1 MDVITYVV
9 EKSDITPEEFA
20 KAAGISVKKLNE
32 QLYGLRNLQPNLLR
46 AILEKTNEDA
56 DKIYLRTK
64 YPNISLEGL
73 NLKQVL
79 TIMELI
85 HPEFF
90 SRKRLKPRKH
100 DLQDIQNDMGYRI
113 RFIRETIIS
122 LSQDNL
128 GKVIGISRDSSKS
141 WDVGSLSVPR
151 IIQISMMTNI
161 SINYIILNNH
171 SFELNTYHMSSD
183 MYLAVLCMRNI
194 YRKRN
199 QE

>member
-1 MDVITYVV
+1 MVV
-9 EKSDITPEEFA
+9 ENSDITPEEFA
-20 KAAGISVKKLNE
+20 KAAGISVKKFNE

-46 AILEKTNEDA
+46 AILQKTHEDA

-64 YPNISLEGL
+64 YMNISLEGL
-73 NLKQVL
+73 TLKQVL

-100 DLQDIQNDMGYRI
+100 DPEDIKNDMGYRI
-113 RFIRETIIS
+113 RFIREAIIS
-122 LSQDNL
+122 LSQEKL
-128 GKVIGISRDSSKS
+128 GDVIGISRDSSKS

-151 IIQISMMTNI
+151 IIQLSMMTNI
-161 SINYIILNNH
+161 SINYIVMNNYP
-171 SFELNTYHMSSD
+171 FELNTFHMSSD
-183 MYLAVLCMRNI
+183 MYLAVLSMRNI

-199 QE
+199 LES